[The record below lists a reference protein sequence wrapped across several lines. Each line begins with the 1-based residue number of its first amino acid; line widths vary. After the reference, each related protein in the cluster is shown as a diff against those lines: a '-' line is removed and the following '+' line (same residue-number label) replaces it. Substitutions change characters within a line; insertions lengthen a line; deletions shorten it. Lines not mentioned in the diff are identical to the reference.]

1 MSSYI
6 RASVIARRMLQ
17 ARGLTPEQ
25 ARKAMI
31 GVSLGSVMLRPR
43 TIAADWFGDDA
54 WASEEAFWGCLVEVA
69 FGEGAS
75 EKLAEKA

>member
-43 TIAADWFGDDA
+43 TIAADWYGDDV
-54 WASEEAFWGCLVEVA
+54 WASDEAFLDCLVEATFGAGAVA
-69 FGEGAS
+69 E
-75 EKLAEKA
+75 LAEKA